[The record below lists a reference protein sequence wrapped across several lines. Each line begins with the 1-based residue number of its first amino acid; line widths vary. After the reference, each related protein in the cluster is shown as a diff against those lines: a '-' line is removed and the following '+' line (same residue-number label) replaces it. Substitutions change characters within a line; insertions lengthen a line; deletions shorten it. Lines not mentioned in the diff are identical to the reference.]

1 MMEGQR
7 HNAPGGRR
15 RRRNKGRNTQRA
27 AAEPLLIVA
36 RRPNSP
42 LLAKPKSRA
51 IAASAAPK
59 PQKNGSATDDEN
71 GQPKRRREAVVKD
84 RTGTRIVQRAVG
96 ELDARE
102 AERARLLER
111 ILLSEGRSAISRA
124 VDTYVE
130 AGFELPVEQ
139 EVQLQLLEHVREDR
153 AREAIGNMNALL
165 EEAAPIKKPVL
176 VQRLRRLEE
185 YADEDST
192 REAAAELRRAIR

>member
-59 PQKNGSATDDEN
+59 PQKNGSAEDAAE
-71 GQPKRRREAVVKD
+71 QPKRRREAVVKD
-84 RTGTRIVQRAVG
+84 RSAARIVQRTVG
-96 ELDARE
+96 EFDARE
-102 AERARLLER
+102 AERERLLER
-111 ILLSEGRSAISRA
+111 ILLSEGRSAVSRA
-124 VDTYVE
+124 VDVYVE
-130 AGFELPVEQ
+130 AGFELPIEQ

-153 AREAIGNMNALL
+153 AREAIANMTALL
-165 EEAAPIKKPVL
+165 EHAMPIKKPVL

-185 YADEDST
+185 YADEDTT
-192 REAAAELRRAIR
+192 RDAAAELRRSIR

>member
-7 HNAPGGRR
+7 HNASGGRR

-59 PQKNGSATDDEN
+59 VQKNGASEDAN

-96 ELDARE
+96 ELDERA
-102 AERARLLER
+102 AERERLLER

-124 VDTYVE
+124 VDVFVD
-130 AGFELPVEQ
+130 AGFELP
-139 EVQLQLLEHVREDR
+139 
-153 AREAIGNMNALL
+153 
-165 EEAAPIKKPVL
+165 
-176 VQRLRRLEE
+176 
-185 YADEDST
+185 
-192 REAAAELRRAIR
+192 